1 MTDATVSRA
10 PRGIVWAWLLPAAA
24 TFGIVLATIF
34 VLNAPQISVRD
45 RIAEPSPTSSPPG
58 QSERRKTPP
67 LQQQQNDHAALPKP
81 EAPQPTGNN
90 PVVKANVGA
99 KATTG
104 LAKPK
109 IAKPKSATGSQ
120 PETGRASWYDLASAT
135 ASGET
140 IDGDD
145 LTAAHPTLPLGTHVL
160 VENLDNGRSVVVRIN
175 DRGPFTQDRIIDV
188 SKAAAAKL
196 GMVAAGV
203 ATVRVSRVEAAL
215 AADTPTPR

>member
-10 PRGIVWAWLLPAAA
+10 PRRIVWAWLLPAAA

-34 VLNAPQISVRD
+34 VINAPQITVRE

-67 LQQQQNDHAALPKP
+67 SQQQQKDYAALPKP
-81 EAPQPTGNN
+81 EAPQPKGTN
-90 PVVKANVGA
+90 PLVKANVA
-99 KATTG
+99 APMTTG
-104 LAKPK
+104 IAKPK
-109 IAKPKSATGSQ
+109 IATGSWPQ
-120 PETGRASWYDLASAT
+120 TGRASWYDLASAT

-140 IDGDD
+140 NDADD

-175 DRGPFTQDRIIDV
+175 DRGPFTQNRIIDV

-196 GMVAAGV
+196 GMVASGV

-215 AADTPTPR
+215 ASDTPTPR

>member
-1 MTDATVSRA
+1 M
-10 PRGIVWAWLLPAAA
+10 
-24 TFGIVLATIF
+24 
-34 VLNAPQISVRD
+34 
-45 RIAEPSPTSSPPG
+45 
-58 QSERRKTPP
+58 
-67 LQQQQNDHAALPKP
+67 
-81 EAPQPTGNN
+81 
-90 PVVKANVGA
+90 
-99 KATTG
+99 TTG
-104 LAKPK
+104 IAKPK
-109 IAKPKSATGSQ
+109 IAKPKIATGSW

-140 IDGDD
+140 NDDDD

-196 GMVAAGV
+196 GMVASGV

-215 AADTPTPR
+215 AADNPTPR

>member
-10 PRGIVWAWLLPAAA
+10 PRRIVWAWLLPATA
-24 TFGIVLATIF
+24 TFGIILATIF
-34 VLNAPQISVRD
+34 IINAPQIKVRD
-45 RIAEPSPTSSPPG
+45 RIAEPSPPG

-67 LQQQQNDHAALPKP
+67 PQQQQKDYAALPKP

-90 PVVKANVGA
+90 PFVKANVGA
-99 KATTG
+99 PATTG

-109 IAKPKSATGSQ
+109 IARGSQ

-140 IDGDD
+140 NDGDD

-215 AADTPTPR
+215 AADNPTTR

>member
-10 PRGIVWAWLLPAAA
+10 PRRIVWAWLLPAAA
-24 TFGIVLATIF
+24 TLGIVLATIF

-45 RIAEPSPTSSPPG
+45 RIAEPSATSSPPG

-67 LQQQQNDHAALPKP
+67 LQQRQKDYAALPKP

-90 PVVKANVGA
+90 PFVSA

-104 LAKPK
+104 LAKPQ

-140 IDGDD
+140 NDADD

-203 ATVRVSRVEAAL
+203 ATVRVIRAEAAL
-215 AADTPTPR
+215 AADNPTPR

>member
-10 PRGIVWAWLLPAAA
+10 PRPIVGAWLLPAAA
-24 TFGIVLATIF
+24 TFGIILATIF
-34 VLNAPQISVRD
+34 IINAPQIPVRD
-45 RIAEPSPTSSPPG
+45 RIAEPSPTSQPG
-58 QSERRKTPP
+58 QSEWRKTPP
-67 LQQQQNDHAALPKP
+67 LQRQQKDYAALPKP
-81 EAPQPTGNN
+81 DAQKSKGKNPFVTAIVAPS
-90 PVVKANVGA
+90 
-99 KATTG
+99 TG

-109 IAKPKSATGSQ
+109 IATGSR
-120 PETGRASWYDLASAT
+120 PETGRASWYDLDTPTAT
-135 ASGET
+135 GET
-140 IDGDD
+140 IDDDD

-175 DRGPFTQDRIIDV
+175 DRGPFTQDRIIDL

-215 AADTPTPR
+215 AAHNPNPR

>member
-1 MTDATVSRA
+1 MTDATISRA
-10 PRGIVWAWLLPAAA
+10 PRRIVWAWLLPAAA

-34 VLNAPQISVRD
+34 VLNAPQIRVRE
-45 RIAEPSPTSSPPG
+45 RIAEPSPTSSPG
-58 QSERRKTPP
+58 QSERRKTSPP
-67 LQQQQNDHAALPKP
+67 QQQQKDYAALPKP
-81 EAPQPTGNN
+81 KAPKSTGKN
-90 PVVKANVGA
+90 PFVKANVGA
-99 KATTG
+99 STG
-104 LAKPK
+104 LTKPK
-109 IAKPKSATGSQ
+109 IAKPKIATGSQ

-140 IDGDD
+140 NDGDD

-215 AADTPTPR
+215 AANNATTR

>member
-10 PRGIVWAWLLPAAA
+10 PRRIVWTWLLPAAA

-34 VLNAPQISVRD
+34 VLNAPQIRVRE
-45 RIAEPSPTSSPPG
+45 RIAEPSPTSSPG
-58 QSERRKTPP
+58 QSERRKTSPP
-67 LQQQQNDHAALPKP
+67 QQQQKDYAALPKP
-81 EAPQPTGNN
+81 EAPKPTGKN
-90 PVVKANVGA
+90 PFVKANVGA

-104 LAKPK
+104 LAKPQ

-140 IDGDD
+140 NDGDD

-175 DRGPFTQDRIIDV
+175 DRGPFVGDRIIDL
-188 SKAAAAKL
+188 SYTAAAKL

-215 AADTPTPR
+215 AADNATTR